1 MTRADINNTREDV
14 AEATDELTT
23 HGEIY
28 IKQTTS
34 GAATLLCLIRLMA
47 FTGRGHTGEKV
58 SQNSLSLSISRNMHD
73 FCVSV
78 NCQVEELFGNK

>member
-47 FTGRGHTGEKV
+47 FTGRG
-58 SQNSLSLSISRNMHD
+58 SLSISRNMHD